1 MATESELQTNRM
13 LETVYGAIH
22 TLGERLKA
30 AEKRITTLEGLVYGD
45 ADKPELP
52 PEREVVELPPKPA
65 PKIGS
70 GGRGLHTGKLMPT
83 SAVKK
88 KTVQAMKKV

>member
-1 MATESELQTNRM
+1 MATESELQTNRI
-13 LETVYGAIH
+13 LDALHGAVRA
-22 TLGERLKA
+22 LGDRLKA

-45 ADKPELP
+45 ADRPVPGQEVTVDISPE
-52 PEREVVELPPKPA
+52 PA

-83 SAVKK
+83 SAKK
-88 KTVQAMKKV
+88 KGKK